1 MQLFSIL
8 IDVVGPVFLV
18 ALVGYIWSRSGAPFD
33 PRFVSLLVT
42 TVGTPSL
49 IIDNLSKAG
58 LSLNLLGQIALAC
71 VLCHAI
77 ALAAGYVFVRAMGE
91 STTVFLPAL
100 GFPNSGNMGL
110 PLALFAFG
118 ETGLALAIAFYA
130 TASLLQF
137 TVGQSI
143 AAGGM
148 NPLAIL
154 RMPLVWALIV
164 AITLAV
170 TGVQLPSVAARA
182 IHIMGGLMVPL
193 MLLSLGYSLASLKM
207 ASMQR
212 ATIFAL
218 ARLIGGFAVGWLVAW
233 LLGLEGAARG
243 VVVAQAA
250 MPAAVFNYMFA
261 ERYNNRPEEVAGVVV
276 ISTLLAI
283 LFLPVFLLTVL

>member
-18 ALVGYIWSRSGAPFD
+18 ALVGFVWARSGAAFD
-33 PRFVSLLVT
+33 PRFVSMLVT
-42 TVGTPSL
+42 TVGTPCL
-49 IIDNLSKAG
+49 VIDNLTKAG
-58 LSLNLLGQIALAC
+58 LSLGVLGQIALAC

-77 ALAAGYVFVRAMGE
+77 ALAFGYVFVRAMGE
-91 STTVFLPAL
+91 SPTVFLPAL
-100 GFPNSGNMGL
+100 AFPNSGNMGL

-118 ETGLALAIAFYA
+118 DTGLALAIAFYA
-130 TASLLQF
+130 TASLMQF

-148 NPLAIL
+148 NPGALL
-154 RMPLVWALIV
+154 RMPLIWALVI

-170 TGVQLPSVAARA
+170 TGLQLPSMPARA
-182 IHIMGGLMVPL
+182 VHIMAGLMVPL
-193 MLLSLGYSLASLKM
+193 MLMSLGYSLASLKM

-212 ATIFAL
+212 ATIFSI
-218 ARLIGGFAVGWLVAW
+218 ARLVGGFAVGWAVAMM
-233 LLGLEGAARG
+233 LGLEGAARG
-243 VVVAQAA
+243 VVVAQSA

-276 ISTLLAI
+276 VSTI
-283 LFLPVFLLTVL
+283 LSIFLLPIFLSTVI